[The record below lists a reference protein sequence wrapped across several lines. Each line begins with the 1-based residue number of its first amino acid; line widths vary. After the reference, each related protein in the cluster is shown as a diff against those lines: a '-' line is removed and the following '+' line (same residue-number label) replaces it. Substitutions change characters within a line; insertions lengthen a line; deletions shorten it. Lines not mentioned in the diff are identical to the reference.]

1 MIIIFKIRINFLFL
15 LWLCLHTI
23 SKNWV
28 CVLITN
34 VCSLPCKASAMKVWT
49 CLINLPL
56 WRPELVESN
65 SRVLIVIFL
74 FHINSIICTL
84 PFKISFVS
92 GRENFRLQKLEM
104 VSCYARKRTCEINV
118 QIQTHAC
125 PGGVLPEK
133 LDGGVLPAS
142 QNPYPIYDQKI
153 CDIPYPI
160 YDLTKNLKPNLWPDP
175 HIKILSQT
183 CITIS
188 SVVQTSFRLP

>member
-125 PGGVLPEK
+125 PGGYSQKNWMGVCCPLPK
-133 LDGGVLPAS
+133 TLTLFMTKKSAIFPTLFMTWPKIW
-142 QNPYPIYDQKI
+142 NPIYD
-153 CDIPYPI
+153 PT
-160 YDLTKNLKPNLWPDP
+160 LTSK
-175 HIKILSQT
+175 S
-183 CITIS
+183 C
-188 SVVQTSFRLP
+188 FRPAL